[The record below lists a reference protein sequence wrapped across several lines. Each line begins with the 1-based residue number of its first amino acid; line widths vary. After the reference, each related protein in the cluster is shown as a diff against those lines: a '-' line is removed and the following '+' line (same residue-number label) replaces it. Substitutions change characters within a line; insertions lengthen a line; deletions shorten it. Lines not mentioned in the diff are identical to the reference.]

1 MRQRERD
8 SHGRFIHDNKV
19 RLCVAADNFFWIEII
34 VTKQQDIFLDIS
46 LKMRTKERKL
56 IPHACG
62 CGELIL
68 SLGKQ
73 GKPIRFKHGPN
84 NVGRKL

>member
-1 MRQRERD
+1 
-8 SHGRFIHDNKV
+8 
-19 RLCVAADNFFWIEII
+19 
-34 VTKQQDIFLDIS
+34 
-46 LKMRTKERKL
+46 MRTKERKL
-56 IPHACG
+56 ISHACG

-84 NVGRKL
+84 NVGRKLESPDKYSHWDGGTTKRGVTSIDV

>member
-1 MRQRERD
+1 MCGCRQLLLDRD
-8 SHGRFIHDNKV
+8 YCNKTT
-19 RLCVAADNFFWIEII
+19 RYILGH
-34 VTKQQDIFLDIS
+34 S